1 MNVEDSKEA
10 SVNDWLKKYTNEV
23 NSNMDYDS
31 KESIEEEYASFGSMI
46 KVVGVVV
53 AGILGLIGL
62 MNFANTMIT
71 SIIVRSRELA
81 MLEAV
86 GMTGR
91 QQKVKLMKEAVVY
104 LIWTSICSTAVST
117 LLSFTL
123 IKMLVAMVPMFSWN
137 FTLVP
142 LGVCLPFICLLVVI
156 IPVIAHNRLCKKSVV
171 DRLRIE

>member
-1 MNVEDSKEA
+1 MDNVIVFDHPLIQHKISMLRNK
-10 SVNDWLKKYTNEV
+10 NTGTNEF
-23 NSNMDYDS
+23 SNLV
-31 KESIEEEYASFGSMI
+31 E
-46 KVVGVVV
+46 
-53 AGILGLIGL
+53 
-62 MNFANTMIT
+62 
-71 SIIVRSRELA
+71 ELA

-171 DRLRIE
+171 DRLRVE